1 MRTVNVLCF
10 EKPNIIGKIVRMVN
24 WVGIVTLNEF
34 IRSDVWSFG
43 MLLYEILSI
52 GHDPDLGTDTI
63 SRIKDAFQKYS
74 YILTWC

>member
-1 MRTVNVLCF
+1 
-10 EKPNIIGKIVRMVN
+10 MVN

-52 GHDPDLGTDTI
+52 GDDPAQGWDTI
-63 SRIKDAFQKYS
+63 SHIKDAFQKYS

>member
-52 GHDPDLGTDTI
+52 GDDPNLGSDNI
-63 SRIKDAFQKYS
+63 FYVKDAFM
-74 YILTWC
+74 